1 MRHAGPA
8 KLVALS
14 LALLAHSALAITLVS
29 QETPETEGGGGATE
43 VRLGSVFADMT
54 AGTLS
59 AARPEEKAQET
70 PPTEVPP
77 AKTAEQAMPVEAQTV
92 QTEQVTATAES
103 EAPERIVPAQPLPVM
118 RDTTSAEPDA
128 LQPSPAR
135 IVAEASE
142 RPALTRSMRPQARNA
157 DFVETRARAQV
168 TPPPRQPPAR
178 PAPGNADR
186 NAQAGETSGNQEA
199 IAQQSGPGGRQQA
212 AGNAAASNYPGLVMR
227 ILSRAGKPR
236 ARARGTAVVSFSID
250 PQGGLAS
257 VSLAR
262 SSGSDALDQAALQ
275 LVRGAGPF
283 PTPPAGA
290 RRSFSIQI
298 KGR

>member
-1 MRHAGPA
+1 MRRPGPA

-14 LALLAHSALAITLVS
+14 LALVAHGALAITFVAP
-29 QETPETEGGGGATE
+29 ETPQTEGGGGAAE
-43 VRLGSVFADMT
+43 VRLGSAFADMA

-59 AARPEEKAQET
+59 ATRPEAAQET
-70 PPTEVPP
+70 PPTEIPP
-77 AKTAEQAMPVEAQTV
+77 AKTADQAVPVEAETV
-92 QTEQVTATAES
+92 PSEHVTATAES
-103 EAPERIVPAQPLPVM
+103 ETPERIAPTQALPAMQDTASATLEAVQP
-118 RDTTSAEPDA
+118 
-128 LQPSPAR
+128 QPAR
-135 IVAEASE
+135 IVEETADSLAV
-142 RPALTRSMRPQARNA
+142 ARSMRPQARRA
-157 DFVETRARAQV
+157 DFGETQAPVQAAARQ
-168 TPPPRQPPAR
+168 RPPAR

-186 NAQAGETSGNQEA
+186 NAQAGEASGNQDA

-212 AGNAAASNYPGLVMR
+212 AGNAAASDYPGLVMR

-236 ARARGTAVVSFSID
+236 VRARGAAVVSFSIG

-257 VSLAR
+257 VSLAHP
-262 SSGSDALDQAALQ
+262 SGSDALDQAALQ

-298 KGR
+298 EGR